1 MRGHRGYR
9 GLTIYKSGSCDL
21 GPGHTVRAHNQNKAG
36 PWLGR
41 GHARVGPWLG
51 RAGAGLRLGRTSTV
65 IPSPMI
71 TYL

>member
-36 PWLGR
+36 PWLGW
-41 GHARVGPWLG
+41 AMPELG
-51 RAGAGLRLGRTSTV
+51 RGWAGPGLGQD
-65 IPSPMI
+65 
-71 TYL
+71 